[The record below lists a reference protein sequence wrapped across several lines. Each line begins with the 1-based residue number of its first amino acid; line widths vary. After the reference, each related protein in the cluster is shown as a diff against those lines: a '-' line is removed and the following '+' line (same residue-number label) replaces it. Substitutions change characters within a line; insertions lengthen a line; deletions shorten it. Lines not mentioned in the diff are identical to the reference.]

1 MSTFQPKFLPIQL
14 IYSGGTDNRKGNSL
28 ADSMLPVVSII
39 ESIAIDY
46 LKKITFPCLG
56 KKGKGLKLESNA
68 EALLIFDVFK
78 GQHQNEIISFS

>member
-56 KKGKGLKLESNA
+56 KKRQRFETGEQCRS
-68 EALLIFDVFK
+68 ITD
-78 GQHQNEIISFS
+78 I